1 MLLLGFIIDLRAT
14 QFDKIKCLN
23 FFLTNYIS
31 VTVVKF
37 TVCGWRG
44 IEFVYNYQLACAFNV
59 I

>member
-1 MLLLGFIIDLRAT
+1 MLLLGFINDLRAT

-31 VTVVKF
+31 VMVVKF
-37 TVCGWRG
+37 TVCGWRRG
-44 IEFVYNYQLACAFNV
+44 IEFVYNYQLATNL